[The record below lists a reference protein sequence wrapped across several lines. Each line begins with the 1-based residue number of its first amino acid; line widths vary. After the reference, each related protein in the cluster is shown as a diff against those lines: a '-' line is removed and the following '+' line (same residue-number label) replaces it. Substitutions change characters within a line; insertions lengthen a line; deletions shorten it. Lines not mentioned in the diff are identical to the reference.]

1 MKKKILI
8 GSRWI
13 AVLLAELLGI
23 SFFLS
28 VGGVEPTTFSV
39 RVERE
44 DSTGRIGIYCDL
56 HGMAGYDPAALLL
69 EVEIPA
75 GWWLREIKLGEGAD
89 GMTLTH
95 GGEREGRVKVLLDGV
110 CRGEADQPIVW
121 LRCEKIYDSA
131 ADTEGRV
138 GVTGAEGGEVI
149 LYVLRDGE
157 SMEEI
162 PLEVEWKG
170 WTDTTETL
178 EDTTEDVFLETADPP
193 AETTAEE
200 ETDIPLPQKPTAV
213 FLGCR
218 ETGIMN
224 GVYGVQF
231 LFGGEGDGTP
241 ILCMEGGGLLYAE
254 CGKSVDVIVAGEQ
267 ADFCTLWGLL
277 PHRRYVFWIPAEG
290 GWITVTYEG
299 GRFAGFGWSGG

>member
-1 MKKKILI
+1 M
-8 GSRWI
+8 
-13 AVLLAELLGI
+13 LAELLGI
-23 SFFLS
+23 SFCLS
-28 VGGVEPTTFSV
+28 VGGVEPTAFFV

-56 HGMAGYDPAALLL
+56 HGMAGSDPAALLL

-75 GWWLREIKLGEGAD
+75 GWRLREIRLGEGAD

-95 GGEREGRVKVLLDGV
+95 GEGCEGRVKILLDGV

-138 GVTGAEGGEVI
+138 GVTGAEGGDVI
-149 LYVLRDGE
+149 LYVLRDGG
-157 SMEEI
+157 SIEEI
-162 PLEVEWKG
+162 PLAVEWKG
-170 WTDTTETL
+170 RTDTTETL
-178 EDTTEDVFLETADPP
+178 EDTTEDVYVETADPP
-193 AETTAEE
+193 AAETTAEE
-200 ETDIPLPQKPTAV
+200 ESAAETDSPLPPKSAAV

-231 LFGGEGDGTP
+231 LFGGDGDGPP
-241 ILCMEGGGLLYAE
+241 ILCMEGGGLLYAK
-254 CGKSVDVIVAGEQ
+254 CGKAADVIVTGEQ
-267 ADFCTLWGLL
+267 ADACTLWGLL

-299 GRFAGFGWSGG
+299 GRFAGFGWRETTGLHYG

>member
-1 MKKKILI
+1 M
-8 GSRWI
+8 
-13 AVLLAELLGI
+13 LAELLGI
-23 SFFLS
+23 SFCLS
-28 VGGVEPTTFSV
+28 VGGVEPTAFSV
-39 RVERE
+39 RVEWE

-56 HGMAGYDPAALLL
+56 HGMAGYDSAALLL

-75 GWWLREIKLGEGAD
+75 GWWLREIRLGEGAD

-95 GGEREGRVKVLLDGV
+95 GEGCEGRVKVLLDGV

-149 LYVLRDGE
+149 LYVLRDGGF
-157 SMEEI
+157 MEEI

-170 WTDTTETL
+170 WTDTTETG

-193 AETTAEE
+193 AAETTAEE
-200 ETDIPLPQKPTAV
+200 ESAAETDSPLPPKSAAV

-254 CGKSVDVIVAGEQ
+254 CGKAADVIVAGEQ
-267 ADFCTLWGLL
+267 ADACTLWGLL
-277 PHRRYVFWIPAEG
+277 PHRRYVFCIPAEG

-299 GRFAGFGWSGG
+299 GRFVGFGWREGCILL

>member
-1 MKKKILI
+1 MVGILT
-8 GSRWI
+8 
-13 AVLLAELLGI
+13 
-23 SFFLS
+23 LS
-28 VGGVEPTTFSV
+28 LCVPVVGVEPTAFSV
-39 RVERE
+39 RVEWE

-56 HGMAGYDPAALLL
+56 HGMGGYDPAALLL

-75 GWWLREIKLGEGAD
+75 GGRLREIRLGEGAD

-95 GGEREGRVKVLLDGV
+95 GEGCEGRVKILLDGV
-110 CRGEADQPIVW
+110 CRGETDQPILW
-121 LRCEKIYDSA
+121 LMCEKNSDFG
-131 ADTEGRV
+131 ADTGCYV
-138 GVTGAEGGEVI
+138 DVTGAEGGDVI
-149 LYVLRDGE
+149 LYILRDGG
-157 SMEEI
+157 SIEEI
-162 PLEVEWKG
+162 PLAVEWKG
-170 WTDTTETL
+170 WTDTTETG
-178 EDTTEDVFLETADPP
+178 EDTAEDVFPETADPP
-193 AETTAEE
+193 AAETTAEE

-231 LFGGEGDGTP
+231 LFRGEGDGTP

-254 CGKSVDVIVAGEQ
+254 CGRAKDVAVMGEQ

>member
-1 MKKKILI
+1 MVGILT
-8 GSRWI
+8 
-13 AVLLAELLGI
+13 
-23 SFFLS
+23 LS
-28 VGGVEPTTFSV
+28 LCVPVVGVEPTAFSV
-39 RVERE
+39 RVEWE

-56 HGMAGYDPAALLL
+56 HGMAGSDPAALLL

-75 GWWLREIKLGEGAD
+75 GWRLREITAGEGAD

-95 GGEREGRVKVLLDGV
+95 GEGCEGRVKVLLDGV
-110 CRGEADQPIVW
+110 CRGEADQPILW
-121 LRCEKIYDSA
+121 LMCEKNSDFA
-131 ADTEGRV
+131 TDTGGYV
-138 GVTGAEGGEVI
+138 GVTGAEGGDVI
-149 LYVLRDGE
+149 LYILRDGG
-157 SMEEI
+157 SIEEI
-162 PLEVEWKG
+162 PLAVEWKG

-178 EDTTEDVFLETADPP
+178 EDTTEDFFLETADPP

-200 ETDIPLPQKPTAV
+200 ESAAETDIPLHPKPTAV

-241 ILCMEGGGLLYAE
+241 ILCIEGGCLLYAE
-254 CGKSVDVIVAGEQ
+254 CGKAADVIVAGEQ

-277 PHRRYVFWIPAEG
+277 PDRRYVFWIPAEG

-299 GRFAGFGWSGG
+299 GRFAGFGWREGVFLP

>member
-1 MKKKILI
+1 M
-8 GSRWI
+8 
-13 AVLLAELLGI
+13 LAELLGI

-75 GWWLREIKLGEGAD
+75 GWWLREIRLGEGAD

-121 LRCEKIYDSA
+121 MRCEKISDSA
-131 ADTEGRV
+131 SDTGGHV

-149 LYVLRDGE
+149 LYVLRDGR

-162 PLEVEWKG
+162 PLAVEWEGRK
-170 WTDTTETL
+170 DTTETL

-193 AETTAEE
+193 AAETTAEE
-200 ETDIPLPQKPTAV
+200 ESAAETDSPLPPKSAAV

-277 PHRRYVFWIPAEG
+277 PDRRYVFWIPAEG

-299 GRFAGFGWSGG
+299 GRFAGFGWRETTGLHYG